1 VAWENTKVITRA
13 LVRPPSATY
22 ASGLTTAGLGAPDLA
37 VALAQHAA
45 YVEALL
51 TAGVAVDALPAD
63 DRYPDATF
71 VEDVAVMTARGAIL
85 TRPGA
90 PSRRGEVDA
99 IRAAIEARVPV
110 VGVIEAPGCLDG
122 GDVCEAGS
130 KVLVGLSDR
139 TNAEGASQLAS
150 LLALSGMRTVVLD
163 VRRVPG
169 LLHLKTGM
177 AYLGEGRALAWDT
190 LAGDDELRGLDV
202 IVVPGDEAYAANAIR
217 VRDRVLV
224 PDGFPRTLE
233 AIATRGLSPLPV
245 PMSEFRKM
253 DGGLSCLSLRW

>member
-1 VAWENTKVITRA
+1 VITRA

-37 VALAQHAA
+37 LALAQHAA

-51 TAGVAVDALPAD
+51 AGGVTVDALPPD
-63 DRYPDATF
+63 DRFPDATF
-71 VEDVAVMTARGAIL
+71 VEDVAVMTERGAIL

-110 VGVIEAPGCLDG
+110 LGVVEAPGCLDG

-130 KVLVGLSDR
+130 RVLVGLSDR

-150 LLALSGMRTVVLD
+150 LLALAGTRTVVLD
-163 VRRVPG
+163 VRRIPG

-177 AYLGEGRALAWDT
+177 AYLGEGRALAWEALEEALGAEPAAEKGTDRSH
-190 LAGDDELRGLDV
+190 ELDV
-202 IVVPGDEAYAANAIR
+202 AKPHR
-217 VRDRVLV
+217 
-224 PDGFPRTLE
+224 FPRQNDHAAHGEHEFERESRRMVLGAKVWLAAE
-233 AIATRGLSPLPV
+233 AIAHVILRCATS
-245 PMSEFRKM
+245 SE
-253 DGGLSCLSLRW
+253 

>member
-1 VAWENTKVITRA
+1 MITRA
-13 LVRPPSATY
+13 LVRPPSSTY

-37 VALAQHAA
+37 EARAQHAG
-45 YVEALL
+45 YVEALRA
-51 TAGVAVDALPAD
+51 AGVAVDALPPD

-71 VEDVAVMTARGAIL
+71 VEDVAVMTERGAIL

-90 PSRRGEVDA
+90 ASRRGEVDA
-99 IRAAIEARVPV
+99 IRAAIEARLPV
-110 VGVIEAPGCLDG
+110 LGVIEAPGCLDG

-130 KVLVGLSDR
+130 GFLVGLSDR

-150 LLALSGMRTVVLD
+150 LLALAGTRTVVLD
-163 VRRVPG
+163 VRRIPG

-177 AYLGEGRALAWDT
+177 AYLGEGRALAWEA
-190 LAGDDELRGLDV
+190 LAGQEALRGLDV
-202 IVVPGDEAYAANAIR
+202 VVVPEDEAYAANAIR

-224 PDGFPRTLE
+224 PEGFPRTLD
-233 AIATRGLSPLPV
+233 ALSKRGLTPFPV

>member
-1 VAWENTKVITRA
+1 MAWENTKVITRA

-22 ASGLTTAGLGAPDLA
+22 AAGLTTAGLGAPDLPQ
-37 VALAQHAA
+37 ALAQHAA
-45 YVEALL
+45 YVEALR
-51 TAGVAVDALPAD
+51 TAGVTVDALPPD

-71 VEDVAVMTARGAIL
+71 VEDVAVMTERGAIL

-90 PSRRGEVDA
+90 TSRRGEVDA

-110 VGVIEAPGCLDG
+110 LGVIEAPGCLDG

-130 KVLVGLSDR
+130 RFLVGLSDR

-150 LLALSGMRTVVLD
+150 LLALAGTRTVILD
-163 VRRVPG
+163 VRRIPG

-177 AYLGEGRALAWDT
+177 AYLGEGRALAWEA
-190 LAGDDELRGLDV
+190 LAGQEELRGLDV
-202 IVVPGDEAYAANAIR
+202 IVVPKAEAYAANAIR
-217 VRDRVLV
+217 VRDRVFV
-224 PDGFPRTLE
+224 PDGFPRTREELE
-233 AIATRGLSPLPV
+233 KRGLTPLALR
-245 PMSEFRKM
+245 MSEFRKM